1 MDDKDIKGKDRDRK
15 RQTRRTKR
23 SLEEMQK
30 RREMGDKRTRMTH
43 FHGITDALCPQLS
56 TGPIVPPVLSTA
68 NCPNSS
74 EQLKLKLKSKI
85 V

>member
-1 MDDKDIKGKDRDRK
+1 MDYKEIEGKERDRK
-15 RQTRRTKR
+15 RPTRRTKR

-30 RREMGDKRTRMTH
+30 RRVGDKRTRMTH
-43 FHGITDALCPQLS
+43 FHGVTDALCPQLS

-68 NCPNSS
+68 NSS
-74 EQLKLKLKSKI
+74 EQSKFKSKI

>member
-1 MDDKDIKGKDRDRK
+1 MKGKERDRK

-23 SLEEMQK
+23 SLEEMQR
-30 RREMGDKRTRMTH
+30 RREMGDKRSRMTH

-68 NCPNSS
+68 NSS

-85 V
+85 M